1 MGSSRHDR
9 IKIMENIVS
18 CCPQNPNYYAH
29 LGRMYSMYYQ
39 GEQND
44 LAEKNLKKAIFLCE
58 EKVNVKKGVDLSFE
72 EQFSYSSI
80 YHMYGMH
87 LHQKVCRITKDS
99 KEAEFDRDV
108 EIVLDYEQN
117 ACSNFEK
124 SRERSFPGIGQSYG
138 LIGEIMTRTVVCDYI
153 NKHLDMCLPEYV
165 NSPMSP
171 VVAFVRES
179 MVHICELI
187 TQCYSTVDR
196 DELPSG
202 ISHYVN
208 RYKELFK
215 GHNIT
220 QLCSI
225 EGPVDC
231 TQRRHFVTQIKFRYS
246 KTDILSLNNET
257 PSADIEEIV
266 HNLEENFKH
275 LEKKENKKCTTGL
288 IESDFKD
295 WIDAIRLNQYEKEN
309 RLETVLQKLNRW
321 HEHVHTPI
329 SKFYVFISCASL
341 SILNNDRNYF
351 IQAKDMLEEVKT
363 YKSHFLKPYK
373 PREWFGVSAGV
384 KCLIPGLFL
393 KPKLDSGIDEVDI
406 IYDSN
411 IKPRF
416 FKGTISGNNK
426 RPQMG
431 TISLNVCKDSQF
443 DVVFVPT
450 RTKEKLMGSIY
461 QNTRVE
467 FILGFTVTHGF
478 MAYNVKRL
486 TTLQCERCK
495 RNVEFVTNQCTA
507 ECTCGI
513 SVKNPK
519 AKEKYHLAFS

>member
-1 MGSSRHDR
+1 
-9 IKIMENIVS
+9 
-18 CCPQNPNYYAH
+18 
-29 LGRMYSMYYQ
+29 
-39 GEQND
+39 
-44 LAEKNLKKAIFLCE
+44 
-58 EKVNVKKGVDLSFE
+58 
-72 EQFSYSSI
+72 
-80 YHMYGMH
+80 MYGMH

-373 PREWFGVSAGV
+373 PREWFGESAGV